1 MVNWLSNLPE
11 WLDITVKVF
20 GSVSMIA
27 TTIALATPSPK
38 DDRVASNLQRIGRD
52 ADRIGIAVKPIIRS
66 IVGLLRTK

>member
-20 GSVSMIA
+20 GSVSIIA